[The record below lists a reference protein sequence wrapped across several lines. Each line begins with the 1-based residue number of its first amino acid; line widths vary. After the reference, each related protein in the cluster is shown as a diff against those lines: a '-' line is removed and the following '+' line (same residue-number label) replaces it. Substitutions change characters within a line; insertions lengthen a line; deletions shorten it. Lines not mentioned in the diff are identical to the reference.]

1 MEVNKTIKDKD
12 DAILELNKA
21 QSDLINKNNKLEED
35 LRESNSY
42 IIILQ
47 EEIKSLK
54 NQANK

>member
-12 DAILELNKA
+12 DAILELNKT